1 MNGLDDCSG
10 HLGCSSLAAEV
21 GRMETLI
28 SRYSLY
34 THNVEGR
41 TVEGSNMKGKFR
53 SGLILP
59 SPRLTCSSGP
69 SKTWIK
75 IKKPKDAGRSATGA
89 SDAARYAR
97 SDQ

>member
-34 THNVEGR
+34 THNVEGQ
-41 TVEGSNMKGKFR
+41 TVDGFEHERKVPLWIDITVTKNDLFVR
-53 SGLILP
+53 SVQNL
-59 SPRLTCSSGP
+59 
-69 SKTWIK
+69 
-75 IKKPKDAGRSATGA
+75 D
-89 SDAARYAR
+89 
-97 SDQ
+97 

>member
-41 TVEGSNMKGKFR
+41 TVDGLEHEGKVPLWIDITVTKNDLFVR
-53 SGLILP
+53 SIQNL
-59 SPRLTCSSGP
+59 
-69 SKTWIK
+69 
-75 IKKPKDAGRSATGA
+75 D
-89 SDAARYAR
+89 
-97 SDQ
+97 

>member
-34 THNVEGR
+34 THNVEGQ
-41 TVEGSNMKGKFR
+41 TVDGFEHERKVPLWIDITVTKTDLFVR
-53 SGLILP
+53 SVQNL
-59 SPRLTCSSGP
+59 
-69 SKTWIK
+69 
-75 IKKPKDAGRSATGA
+75 D
-89 SDAARYAR
+89 
-97 SDQ
+97 